1 MKKKI
6 LELLQNCPDF
16 ISGQELSER
25 FGVSRT
31 AVWKVIRQ
39 LEAEGY
45 VIQAVRN
52 KGYRLTAQPDLLTE
66 ETIQNQIH
74 TEWAGQQLVVFSE
87 TDSTNDQAKKLAEEG
102 AGQGLLVVS
111 DSQTAGKGR
120 RGRSWE
126 SRMGE
131 GIFMTLLL
139 KPDIAPGNAS
149 MLTLVMALAVRAGI
163 RQVTGIDTQIKWPN
177 DIVCDGKKVC
187 GILTE
192 MSAQIDYIN
201 YIVVGVGI
209 NVSNEVFP
217 EEVASTATSLYLL
230 TGVTCSRAKLISE
243 IMAQF
248 EIYYAQYLQ
257 TQDLSGLMNEYNSH
271 LVNRGRSVRVLNPK
285 REYTGVAHGINQAGE
300 LLVQTEDGIMHVS
313 SGEVSVRGVYGIPL
327 DMNQEEVVLCGSSA
341 YTKKYYLNPD
351 FQKIPQGIQ
360 DELKLMCV
368 LYTEDVGGT
377 LTLKFDE
384 DGDLVFETAADE
396 GDLLYDEI
404 GSVLKMKQ
412 LQNTKQELLESLEMY
427 YKVMHQLDA

>member
-45 VIQAVRN
+45 VIQP
-52 KGYRLTAQPDLLTE
+52 AQPDLLTE

-126 SRMGE
+126 SRVGE

-177 DIVCDGKKVC
+177 DVVLNGKKLV

-192 MSAQIDYIN
+192 MSAQMNFIEYLVTGI
-201 YIVVGVGI
+201 GI
-209 NVSNEVFP
+209 NANLREFP
-217 EEVASTATSLYLL
+217 EELEDKATSLQKEI
-230 TGVTCSRAKLISE
+230 GHKVNRSALIAECMEKIEENYE
-243 IMAQF
+243 IF
-248 EIYYAQYLQ
+248 VK
-257 TQDLSGLMNEYNSH
+257 TQDLSGLMAAYQEA
-271 LVNRGRSVRVLNPK
+271 LVNQDQQVRVLEPGH
-285 REYTGVAHGINQAGE
+285 EYTGVARGINAMGE
-300 LLVQTEDGIMHVS
+300 LLVEKEDGTITEVYA
-313 SGEVSVRGVYGIPL
+313 GEVSVRGLYGY
-327 DMNQEEVVLCGSSA
+327 V
-341 YTKKYYLNPD
+341 
-351 FQKIPQGIQ
+351 
-360 DELKLMCV
+360 
-368 LYTEDVGGT
+368 
-377 LTLKFDE
+377 
-384 DGDLVFETAADE
+384 
-396 GDLLYDEI
+396 
-404 GSVLKMKQ
+404 
-412 LQNTKQELLESLEMY
+412 
-427 YKVMHQLDA
+427 

>member
-126 SRMGE
+126 SRVGE

-177 DIVCDGKKVC
+177 DVVLNGKKLV

-192 MSAQIDYIN
+192 MSAQMN
-201 YIVVGVGI
+201 YIEYLVTGIGI
-209 NVSNEVFP
+209 NANLREFP
-217 EEVASTATSLYLL
+217 EELEDKATSLQKEI
-230 TGVTCSRAKLISE
+230 GHKVNRSALIAECMEKIEENYE
-243 IMAQF
+243 IF
-248 EIYYAQYLQ
+248 VK
-257 TQDLSGLMNEYNSH
+257 TQDLSGLMAAYQEA
-271 LVNRGRSVRVLNPK
+271 LVNQDQQVRVLEPGH
-285 REYTGVAHGINQAGE
+285 EYTGVARGINAMGE
-300 LLVQTEDGIMHVS
+300 LLVEKEDGTITEVYA
-313 SGEVSVRGVYGIPL
+313 GEVSVRGLYGY
-327 DMNQEEVVLCGSSA
+327 V
-341 YTKKYYLNPD
+341 
-351 FQKIPQGIQ
+351 
-360 DELKLMCV
+360 
-368 LYTEDVGGT
+368 
-377 LTLKFDE
+377 
-384 DGDLVFETAADE
+384 
-396 GDLLYDEI
+396 
-404 GSVLKMKQ
+404 
-412 LQNTKQELLESLEMY
+412 
-427 YKVMHQLDA
+427 